1 MQKRGDVLLSILAS
15 ITVLVSIIG
24 LVHSCQNNKPLT
36 ESGGLILDEDAQP
49 YDPSAD
55 LVADNVNG
63 IAIPGYGDIY
73 FPADETTVQLTL
85 YNPEKNNCLFR
96 FELYI
101 DDNTEPIASTD
112 LIEAGKAVESITLS
126 HPLQAGEYTLGIKVL
141 PYTVENY
148 TALNNALVRA
158 KLYVIDG

>member
-1 MQKRGDVLLSILAS
+1 MKKRKTVLLSILAL
-15 ITVLVSIIG
+15 ILVLVSIIG
-24 LVHSCQNNKPLT
+24 LVHSCQNNKPST
-36 ESGGLILDEDAQP
+36 ESGGLILDENAYP
-49 YDPSAD
+49 YDPSAN
-55 LVADNVNG
+55 LVADNANG

-73 FPADETTVQLTL
+73 FPADETTVQITL

-112 LIEAGKAVESITLS
+112 LIEAGKAVDSITLS
-126 HPLQAGEYTLGIKVL
+126 HPLRAGEYTLNIKVL
-141 PYTVENY
+141 PYTVESH

-158 KLYVIDG
+158 KLYVTN